1 MSPNNA
7 RFHLGGDPPVPESF
21 VHLHNHTEYSM
32 LDGAQKLKPMFG
44 EVARQRMPAIAMSDH
59 GNMFGAHEF
68 AQVAK
73 GFDGVKPIIGIE
85 AYVAPSSRFHRKQEF
100 WGPGGRRA
108 VNSDGEGSKDVSG
121 GGRFTHMTMWAR
133 DVQGL
138 RNLFWLGTQASYQ
151 GQFPAGKPRMDR
163 ELIASR
169 PEGIIATTGCPSGE
183 IQTRL
188 RLNQYDEA
196 KAAAAAYQEIFGRE
210 NYFVEVMDHG
220 LDIERD
226 VRDGLLRVA
235 KDLNIPF
242 LATND
247 AHYVTE
253 DQAEAHDSLLCI
265 GVGKNKDDP
274 RRFRFSGSGYYLKTP
289 AQMRSLFAELPDA
302 CDNTLLV
309 AERVESY
316 DEVFDHV
323 DEMPRFPDVP
333 EGETQESWLRKE
345 VLAGLAVRYGDP
357 IPAHVEERFETEM
370 SVIGPMGFSS
380 YFLVVADICR
390 HARDNRIPVGPG
402 RGSATGSIVAYA
414 TRITELC
421 PLEHGLL
428 FERFL
433 NPERINPPDVD
444 LDFDD
449 RRRDRMVRY
458 VTEKYG
464 DEYTAMVN
472 TFGRIKAKN
481 AIKDSSRILG
491 YPYSHGERITKA
503 LPPDQNGTSAPLA
516 AAFDPSHERYP
527 EAAEIRRMYD
537 DEPDVKRV
545 LDTAR
550 GVEGLT
556 RGTGVHAAAVILSK
570 TRLTDRIPL
579 HMRASDGVRITGFD
593 YPSCEAMG
601 LIKMDFL
608 GLRNLGVI
616 DQAIGNIREN
626 RGIDLATVDPLD
638 GNPSTVV
645 IPLDDVRTYRL
656 LAEGNTF
663 GVFQLDGGGMRVLL
677 RQMEPTRFEDIAAV
691 NALYRPGPMAANA
704 HTNYAHRKTGRQ
716 EITPIH
722 PDLRDALEPI
732 LGNTFHLL
740 VYQEQIMAIARE
752 LAGYT
757 LGGADLLRRA
767 MGKKKPEVLAAE
779 WDKFHNGMLVNGY
792 PEEAIK
798 ALWDVMLPFSGYA
811 FNKSHT
817 AGYGLV
823 SYWTAYLKANHPA
836 EYMAALLTSVGDDKD
851 KAGIYLADA
860 RHNGVRVL
868 RPDVNESVGEFTAV
882 GDDVRFGLRSVRN
895 VGDAVIEAVVDA
907 RRRKGKFASFSDF
920 LDKVDLPALNKR
932 AVESLIKAGTFDSL
946 GHSRMGLTAVHEEA
960 IDAVIPVKKA
970 AAFGQDDLFAD
981 PRGRGSD
988 EPVFGLD
995 FPVDDAEWPRRQ
1007 LLATEREMLGLYVSA
1022 HPLDGA
1028 EHILSGARDCSIAE
1042 LLASARTAGDVRLS
1056 GLITGIQ
1063 LKTTKQ
1069 GNAWAIVNLADRDAG
1084 VEVLFFPATYP
1095 LVRHALAEDN
1105 VVTVSGRIEDRD
1117 GTVSVFGREMAVLD
1131 VSSAE
1136 HGGRPPVRLAL
1147 PSHRITERS
1156 VGELKR
1162 ILAAHPGDSP
1172 VHLTVRGPRTTTTYA
1187 LQPTVDA
1194 AGIASDVKGT
1204 FGTEAWTGIA

>member
-1 MSPNNA
+1 MP
-7 RFHLGGDPPVPESF
+7 DSF

-32 LDGAQKLKPMFG
+32 LDGAQKLEPMFG

-59 GNMFGAHEF
+59 GNMFGAYEF

-73 GFDGVKPIIGIE
+73 GFEGVKPIIGIE
-85 AYVAPSSRFHRKQEF
+85 AYVAPSSRFSRKQEF

-108 VNSDGEGSKDVSG
+108 VGSDGEGAKDVSG

-138 RNLFWLGTQASYQ
+138 RNLFRLSTQAGYQ

-163 ELIASR
+163 ELIAER
-169 PEGIIATTGCPSGE
+169 PDGIIATTGCPSGE
-183 IQTRL
+183 VQTRL

-196 KAAAAAYQEIFGRE
+196 KAAAAAYREIFGRE
-210 NYFVEVMDHG
+210 NYFLELMDHG
-220 LDIERD
+220 LAIERD
-226 VRDGLLRVA
+226 VRDGLLRLA
-235 KDLNIPF
+235 RELGLPL

-253 DQAEAHDSLLCI
+253 DRADAHDSLLCI

-274 RRFRFSGSGYYLKTP
+274 RRFRFDGSGYYLKTA
-289 AQMRSLFAELPDA
+289 AQMRALFAELPQA
-302 CDNTLLV
+302 CDNTLLI

-316 DEVFDHV
+316 EDVFDYV
-323 DEMPRFPDVP
+323 DEMPHFPDVP
-333 EGETQESWLRKE
+333 AGESQESWLRKE
-345 VLAGLAVRYGDP
+345 VLAGLSLRYGDP
-357 IPAHVEERFETEM
+357 VPEHVLDRFETEM

-390 HARDNRIPVGPG
+390 YARENRIPLGPG

-491 YPYSHGERITKA
+491 YPYAHGERITKA
-503 LPPDQNGTSAPLA
+503 LPPDNNGKSAPLA
-516 AAFDPSHERYP
+516 AVFDAAHERYA
-527 EAAEIRRMYD
+527 EAGELRRMY
-537 DEPDVKRV
+537 EEEQDVRRV
-545 LDTAR
+545 IDTAR
-550 GVEGLT
+550 GVEGLI

-616 DQAIGNIREN
+616 DQAIENVREN
-626 RGIDLATVDPLD
+626 RGIALATVDPMD
-638 GNPSTVV
+638 GDPATVV
-645 IPLDDVRTYRL
+645 IPLDDARTYRL

-716 EITPIH
+716 AITPIH
-722 PDLRDALEPI
+722 PELREALEPI

-779 WDKFHNGMLVNGY
+779 WDRFHDGMRANGFG
-792 PEEAIK
+792 EEAIK

-851 KAGIYLADA
+851 KAAVYLADA
-860 RHNGVRVL
+860 RKNGVRVL
-868 RPDVNESVGEFTAV
+868 QPDVNESVAEFTAV

-895 VGDAVIEAVVDA
+895 VGDNVIEAVVDA
-907 RRRKGKFASFSDF
+907 RRRKGKFASFADF
-920 LDKVDLPALNKR
+920 LAKADLPALNKR

-946 GHSRMGLTAVHEEA
+946 GHSRKGLTAVHEEA
-960 IDAVIPVKKA
+960 IDAIIPVKRA
-970 AAFGQDDLFAD
+970 AGFGQEDLFAD
-981 PRGRGSD
+981 PGGDASTG
-988 EPVFGLD
+988 PAFGLD

-1007 LLATEREMLGLYVSA
+1007 LLAGEREMLGLYVSA

-1042 LLASARTAGDVRLS
+1042 LLASERTTGEVRLS
-1056 GLITGIQ
+1056 GLITGVQ
-1063 LKTTKQ
+1063 LKMTRQ
-1069 GNAWAIVNLADRDAG
+1069 GNAWAIVNLADRDAT
-1084 VEVLFFPATYP
+1084 VEVLFFPAAYR
-1095 LVRHALAEDN
+1095 LVQHALVEDH
-1105 VVTVSGRIEDRD
+1105 VVSVKGKVEDRE
-1117 GTVSVFGREMAVLD
+1117 GTVNVFGREVTVLD

-1147 PSHRITERS
+1147 PEHRVTEHA
-1156 VGELKR
+1156 VAELKR

-1172 VHLTVRGPRTTTTYA
+1172 VHLTVRGVHKTTVYA
-1187 LQPTVDA
+1187 LAATVHA
-1194 AGIASDVKGT
+1194 AGIASEVKAT
-1204 FGTEAWTGIA
+1204 FGAEAWVGSA